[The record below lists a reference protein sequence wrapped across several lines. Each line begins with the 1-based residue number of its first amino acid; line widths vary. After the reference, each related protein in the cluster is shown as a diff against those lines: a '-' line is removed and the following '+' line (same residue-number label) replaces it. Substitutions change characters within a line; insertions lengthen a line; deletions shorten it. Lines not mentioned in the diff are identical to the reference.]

1 MADNSLNPFGSSVWT
16 GSPNVDL
23 GIDFSF
29 PKDVPGYGR
38 QVMAPS
44 PAKPG
49 QSFGELALG
58 IGSIA
63 EGIGNVIR
71 SVKGMDPAPPGMATR
86 SLSDYFGQKEDTTL
100 ERILDRLFSETQA
113 KFEPKERESAT
124 VDPTRS

>member
-1 MADNSLNPFGSSVWT
+1 
-16 GSPNVDL
+16 
-23 GIDFSF
+23 
-29 PKDVPGYGR
+29 
-38 QVMAPS
+38 MAPS

-113 KFEPKERESAT
+113 KFEPKERESVT